1 MNPSKNYSKLKNKK
15 FLLIRCFKKK
25 MSTISEEQVRASLKQ
40 CMDPEVPLSI
50 VDMGLIYGIDIS
62 ENNDVNIR
70 MTMTTKGCPLHDT
83 MVDDVT
89 RYAKKVPGVN
99 NVQVDI
105 VWDPPWSMD
114 KMSDEA
120 KAKMKGFGNQST
132 PAPIN
137 YETALPQGVGK
148 IVKQEDGSM
157 MLANEHDQG
166 FMVNQAIIDF
176 WRSCNGKKKV
186 TELVELFAQ
195 QTGLQRSQ
203 VEKEVMQLLKQLHE
217 GGLLVLTNQNEE
229 PNVDFKR

>member
-1 MNPSKNYSKLKNKK
+1 MNQV
-15 FLLIRCFKKK
+15 
-25 MSTISEEQVRASLKQ
+25 TTEQITDSLKQ

-50 VDMGLIYGIDIS
+50 VDMGLIYGIDVS
-62 ENNDVNIR
+62 DNNDVNIK

-89 RYAKKVPGVN
+89 RYTKKVPGVN

-114 KMSDEA
+114 RMSDDA
-120 KAKMKGFGNQST
+120 KAKMKGFGNQTT

-137 YETALPQGVGK
+137 YETAMPQGVGK
-148 IVKQEDGSM
+148 MVKQEDGSI

-176 WRSCNGKKKV
+176 WKSCNGKRKV
-186 TELVELFAQ
+186 TELVDLFAQ
-195 QTGLQRSQ
+195 LTSLQRNQ
-203 VEKEVMQLLKQLHE
+203 VEKEVMQLIKQLHD
-217 GGLLVLTNQNEE
+217 GGLLVISNQTET
-229 PNVDFKR
+229 PNVEFKK